1 MSHQQPAHDS
11 GTTPRRVGVLH
22 RTGAWC
28 ARHFVI
34 VIVLWVAALA
44 AFQGLQHAFGGDY
57 SDNFAIP
64 GTQSQDGLDVL
75 KAHDP
80 AAGGYGSQVVVHDA
94 DKPLSGLSSQMSS
107 TVASLQKLPDVLSVQ
122 NPLTAQS
129 SAVGPVSGDGK
140 TAYITIRFSVQPST
154 LGSGYLHGVDSA
166 VQPLRAAGAEV
177 EYGGSL
183 GELARPAA
191 NDRISEAIGFG
202 VAVLVLLIGFGSLLA
217 ALLPLIT
224 ALICVV
230 CGLGLLGLLAAAT
243 TFATVSPTLATM
255 IGLGVGIDYALF
267 LVTRHR
273 QNLMDGEDPVAAAG
287 TATATS
293 GRAVLLSG
301 CTVIIALCG
310 LWVSGIGFIGKL
322 GVAAA
327 VTVVTA
333 VLGALT
339 LVPAMLGLIGRHIDR
354 IHVRKPIAEVE
365 ADAEPAPATGPRTGS
380 GAGSAS
386 GGGATGP
393 APAGESKG
401 ADAGGDRPGA
411 GSAGDRAGAGS
422 AGGAPGP
429 APGRGAGQGPDARPV
444 PGRVRTTTHGTWHRY
459 AQRVER
465 RPWWFLAGG
474 VVVLAVLAFPV
485 FFIQLGHI
493 GDGADPKSFTDR
505 RAYDLMSSAFGP
517 GSNGP
522 LTLVVDQSK
531 VPQDD
536 RSSLESKVQQ
546 SLTKVP
552 NAAVITP
559 LTPTQ
564 DGDVLTATA
573 YSAAAPQDART
584 TSLANHL
591 TDDVLPDAVSGTAA
605 RTYVTGTTAAQV
617 DFLDIVASRLPLIIA
632 VVVGLAFLV
641 ILAVFRGVLV
651 AVKAAL
657 LNVLSIAAS
666 YGVVVAVFQWG
677 WGGPALGVSGD
688 VPIESY
694 VPMMMFAIVFGLSM
708 DYEIFLLTRIHEA
721 WLATRD
727 PRASVAH
734 ALEITARVITC
745 AALIMVSVFAAFIL
759 SDNIVVK
766 MLGLGLAVSVL
777 IDATVVRLLLV
788 PAVMTLLGRAAWWT
802 PRWLDRILP
811 HLDAEGSED
820 REPPAAPVRH

>member
-1 MSHQQPAHDS
+1 M
-11 GTTPRRVGVLH
+11 LH
-22 RTGAWC
+22 ATGSWC
-28 ARHFVI
+28 ARHFVV
-34 VIVLWVAALA
+34 VIVLWIAALVA
-44 AFQGLQHAFGGDY
+44 LQAVQHAYGGDY

-75 KAHDP
+75 EKHAP
-80 AAGGYGSQVVVHDA
+80 SAGGYSSQVVVHDA
-94 DKPLSGLSSQMSS
+94 DKPLSGLSSQMS
-107 TVASLQKLPDVLSVQ
+107 TVVGSLQKLPDVLSAQ
-122 NPLTAQS
+122 NPLTAPS
-129 SAVGPVSGDGK
+129 STGGPDVGPLSADGK
-140 TAYITIRFSVQPST
+140 TAYITVRFSEQPSS
-154 LGSGYLHGVDSA
+154 LGSGYLDGVDSA
-166 VQPLRAAGAEV
+166 VRPLRSAGAEV

-183 GELARPAA
+183 GELARPKA
-191 NDRISEAIGFG
+191 NDRVSEAIGFG

-273 QNLMDGEDPVAAAG
+273 QNLMDGRDPVAAAG
-287 TATATS
+287 AATATS

-339 LVPAMLGLIGRHIDR
+339 LVPAMLGLTGRYIDR
-354 IHVRKPIAEVE
+354 IHVRKPVAEVE
-365 ADAEPAPATGPRTGS
+365 PGP
-380 GAGSAS
+380 
-386 GGGATGP
+386 
-393 APAGESKG
+393 E
-401 ADAGGDRPGA
+401 PGA
-411 GSAGDRAGAGS
+411 GAGAEPGPDGS
-422 AGGAPGP
+422 AR
-429 APGRGAGQGPDARPV
+429 PGREPTTERGP
-444 PGRVRTTTHGTWHRY
+444 TTHGTWHRY

-465 RPWWFLAGG
+465 RPWWFLAAG

-493 GDGADPKSFTDR
+493 GDGADPRSFTDR

-522 LTLVVDQSK
+522 LTLVIDQSE
-531 VPQDD
+531 VPQSD
-536 RSSLESKVQQ
+536 RSALESQVQQ
-546 SLTKVP
+546 SLAKVP
-552 NAAVITP
+552 DAAFITP
-559 LTPTQ
+559 LTATQ

-573 YSAAAPQDART
+573 YSVAAPQDERT
-584 TSLANHL
+584 TSLVDRL
-591 TDDVLPDAVSGTAA
+591 SDDVLPAAVHGTAA
-605 RTYVTGTTAAQV
+605 DTYVTGTTAAQV
-617 DFLDIVASRLPLIIA
+617 DFLDIVSSRLPLIIA

-641 ILAVFRGVLV
+641 ILAVFRGLLV

-721 WLATRD
+721 WLATND

-745 AALIMVSVFAAFIL
+745 AALIMVSVFAAFII

-802 PRWLDRILP
+802 PRWLDRVLP
-811 HLDAEGSED
+811 HLDAEGSGTTGG
-820 REPPAAPVRH
+820 AKASGNT